1 MCHRLVLLVRG
12 RVLADTTPAAFIAR
26 SRYRGAVSFCA
37 AAAGPARAALGL
49 LPEVDTVEIDP
60 LSGRVTV
67 LPKPGRELLPRVQAL
82 LVNYHVQPSELML
95 EAGRMEDVFRSLADA
110 EPVEQTP

>member
-1 MCHRLVLLVRG
+1 M
-12 RVLADTTPAAFIAR
+12 
-26 SRYRGAVSFCA
+26 
-37 AAAGPARAALGL
+37 
-49 LPEVDTVEIDP
+49 
-60 LSGRVTV
+60 